1 MRTGAS
7 TFAHHAP
14 FFVVGAVVA
23 SFVAGPGVLIAAGFG
38 MFIFLT
44 FCNRLDATDIAAENH
59 DKRKERTSKKRNKR

>member
-23 SFVAGPGVLIAAGFG
+23 SVVAGPGVLIAAGVG
-38 MFIFLT
+38 TFIFLT
-44 FCNRLDATDIAAENH
+44 FCNRLDAADIAAENH
-59 DKRKERTSKKRNKR
+59 DKRKEKAKKRNKR